1 MSLDE
6 LNVEEINFDVGLMND
21 QPNDEDN
28 EFDLLIDPGKSRPAS
43 PENNVEMTV
52 SNDIPFKS
60 IDTKNIDKVL

>member
-21 QPNDEDN
+21 QLNDEDN

-43 PENNVEMTV
+43 P
-52 SNDIPFKS
+52 
-60 IDTKNIDKVL
+60 